1 MIYSY
6 IRYKSIKSSTSSIK
20 SFITSSI
27 FATLNANIIVCTT
40 MYTDD
45 ESIHFSRLKG
55 YGINMNLYGEY
66 VCIATIVVAYIYIY
80 SHAVP
85 IEFDNPDV

>member
-1 MIYSY
+1 MIQVNKIINVFNKIIHY
-6 IRYKSIKSSTSSIK
+6 IIDFRYVKRKS
-20 SFITSSI
+20 
-27 FATLNANIIVCTT
+27 IIVCTT

-55 YGINMNLYGEY
+55 YGINMSLYGEY

>member
-1 MIYSY
+1 
-6 IRYKSIKSSTSSIK
+6 
-20 SFITSSI
+20 
-27 FATLNANIIVCTT
+27 

-55 YGINMNLYGEY
+55 YGINTSLYGEY

-80 SHAVP
+80 SHVVP
-85 IEFDNPDV
+85 IEFDNLDV

>member
-1 MIYSY
+1 
-6 IRYKSIKSSTSSIK
+6 
-20 SFITSSI
+20 
-27 FATLNANIIVCTT
+27 

-55 YGINMNLYGEY
+55 YGINMSLYGEY

-80 SHAVP
+80 IYSHAVP
-85 IEFDNPDV
+85 IEFDKPGRLIQILAGI